1 MLSICF
7 QLAHLESKWMWP
19 GKDKVNF
26 GQINK
31 EVGIV
36 EQQLKPLVQNLY
48 KLNKDDKKTFWS
60 TKFVC
65 TLFISL
71 CLPSCALSIV
81 ARKHRSTQLRLIN
94 NVLETSVKVL
104 ELQAR
109 SKLVVDV
116 QMILT
121 KIRPKRDVR
130 SRFHLLCET
139 DLNSITSLGL
149 EPKSDSN

>member
-48 KLNKDDKKTFWS
+48 KLNKDDKKTF
-60 TKFVC
+60 
-65 TLFISL
+65 
-71 CLPSCALSIV
+71 
-81 ARKHRSTQLRLIN
+81 
-94 NVLETSVKVL
+94 
-104 ELQAR
+104 
-109 SKLVVDV
+109 
-116 QMILT
+116 
-121 KIRPKRDVR
+121 
-130 SRFHLLCET
+130 
-139 DLNSITSLGL
+139 
-149 EPKSDSN
+149 